1 MESGKHKKRVSYTVM
16 IVSDSPY
23 GGSHPFYLK
32 QGLLTTIFGLIAVIL
47 TVSIGAAV
55 YHWSALRKVTGREEE
70 LQAQIEE
77 LTQQNQELTTDNA
90 ELSDKVAILSDTV
103 TQNAETQKAQEE
115 EEEAKRIPNDF
126 PLAGAAVIL
135 KSSEITAETGG
146 EANAEGE
153 AAEGE
158 EGGTDAQIMAEQDP
172 IVVFS
177 ASAGTKVI
185 AAADGVVASVED
197 DPLYG
202 YKVTIDHQNG
212 YTSIYRSA
220 SSPAVTAGEEV
231 ELGATLYEMQSPDE
245 KFGYQI
251 TQEGTLIDP
260 LDLLEVYG

>member
-23 GGSHPFYLK
+23 GGTHPLYLK
-32 QGLLTTIFGLIAVIL
+32 QGLITTVLCLIAIL
-47 TVSIGAAV
+47 LAASIGAAV
-55 YHWSALRKVTGREEE
+55 YHWSALRKVAGREAQ

-115 EEEAKRIPNDF
+115 EENAKRVPHDF

-135 KSSEITAETGG
+135 KSSEMTAETG
-146 EANAEGE
+146 EVAD
-153 AAEGE
+153 GE
-158 EGGTDAQIMAEQDP
+158 EDSVEAQIMADQEP

-185 AAADGVVASVED
+185 ASANGVVASVED

-202 YKVTIDHQNG
+202 HRVTIDHQNG
-212 YTSIYRSA
+212 YMSIYRTA
-220 SSPAVTAGEEV
+220 SSPAVAAGDEV
-231 ELGATLYEMQSPDE
+231 ERGATLYEMQSPDE
-245 KFGYQI
+245 RFGYQI